1 MRAIVISFM
10 FLTVGVADCA
20 RADSGG
26 TPASARH
33 PDRGSS
39 GIQGTVSVD
48 IGCPHVT
55 GTPCP
60 RTPLRARL
68 VIRPAGPGGPVV
80 SAHSGP
86 DGRFRVPLAPGRY
99 TIQPLNIDGA
109 PVPTAFPVS
118 VTVHPGGWTTLPVE
132 FDSGIR

>member
-1 MRAIVISFM
+1 MLFM
-10 FLTVGVADCA
+10 FLTAGVVGCGQIG
-20 RADSGG
+20 SGG

-33 PDRGSS
+33 PEHDDSS
-39 GIQGTVSVD
+39 GIQGTVTVD

-55 GTPCP
+55 GASCP

-68 VIRPAGPGGPVV
+68 VIRPAGPDRPAV
-80 SAHSGP
+80 SARSGP

-118 VTVHPGGWTTLPVE
+118 VTVHPGRWTTLPVE